1 MNWRDLFH
9 LVRRNLMRMKLR
21 VAMTAMGVLIG
32 TAAIILVISL
42 GIGLQRANAESL
54 SALGELTEINVY
66 SMTSLAAFGAP
77 TTGAESILD
86 GKTLHEL
93 EELPGVVAVTPV
105 LSLQGA
111 ASLEWKRLNT
121 FANIRGIDPNALS
134 KLDYKTATGSTR
146 VGQWQAVVGAEVA
159 NQFYDP
165 RTGNRPKTAP
175 DLQGQTVLLVV
186 SRVTEDGEIL
196 ERRVRLRVSG
206 VLEKTGGEK
215 DYSLY
220 LSLRDV
226 NDLNAWV
233 AGRRL
238 NYEREGYPQALIK
251 VNDPADALTVE
262 QEVLQKGFYADS
274 LQTLIR
280 STNVI
285 FLVIQAVLGAL
296 GGVALLVA
304 GFGIANAM
312 IMSIYERTRE
322 IGLMKAVGARNR
334 DVLFIFLAE
343 AGGIG
348 LLGGVGGLLVGLL
361 GSGLINLIATA
372 YIGSTAAQ
380 QGGAGVSIPSVTY
393 TPLWLMAFALLFS
406 AAVGII
412 SGIYPALRAT
422 RLDPIAALRYE

>member
-1 MNWRDLFH
+1 
-9 LVRRNLMRMKLR
+9 
-21 VAMTAMGVLIG
+21 
-32 TAAIILVISL
+32 
-42 GIGLQRANAESL
+42 
-54 SALGELTEINVY
+54 
-66 SMTSLAAFGAP
+66 
-77 TTGAESILD
+77 
-86 GKTLHEL
+86 
-93 EELPGVVAVTPV
+93 
-105 LSLQGA
+105 
-111 ASLEWKRLNT
+111 
-121 FANIRGIDPNALS
+121 
-134 KLDYKTATGSTR
+134 
-146 VGQWQAVVGAEVA
+146 
-159 NQFYDP
+159 
-165 RTGNRPKTAP
+165 
-175 DLQGQTVLLVV
+175 
-186 SRVTEDGEIL
+186 
-196 ERRVRLRVSG
+196 
-206 VLEKTGGEK
+206 

-262 QEVLQKGFYADS
+262 QEVLQKGFYAYS

-380 QGGAGVSIPSVTY
+380 QGGAGVSI
-393 TPLWLMAFALLFS
+393 
-406 AAVGII
+406 
-412 SGIYPALRAT
+412 
-422 RLDPIAALRYE
+422 